1 MQVENWNIDKLIPF
15 HNNSRVHDEKNL
27 KAINASIDRFNWLQ
41 PIVVDKDGVIIMGHG
56 RREAALELGM
66 TDVPVLVA
74 DWLTENEVAAA
85 READNMTQDLSFFDF
100 EKLNMNLEE
109 IDWLDVDMSE
119 FGFKLDDELFGEA
132 EEDDYTEEQAQEA
145 PSRVQRGEIWQL
157 GEHRLMCGDSTSETD
172 VEALMGGG
180 SIEAD
185 LLLTD
190 PPYNVALG
198 SHDSV
203 EEARQRHR
211 RTDGLLIEN
220 DSFDSEEDF
229 EEFLVKAFGIAIS
242 HVRAGGSF
250 YIWHADS
257 MSYRF
262 RGACARA
269 GMQIRQNLIWN
280 KNTFT
285 LGRQDYQWR
294 HEPCLYGWK
303 DGAAHYFVD
312 DRTQS
317 TVLDYDKP
325 SRSEDHPTM
334 KPVAL
339 ISKLIENSTK
349 KNEIVLDVFGGSG
362 TTLIASEQL
371 KRKCYMMELDQHFCD
386 VIIDRWEN
394 LTGEE
399 AEKICG

>member
-1 MQVENWNIDKLIPF
+1 M
-15 HNNSRVHDEKNL
+15 
-27 KAINASIDRFNWLQ
+27 
-41 PIVVDKDGVIIMGHG
+41 
-56 RREAALELGM
+56 
-66 TDVPVLVA
+66 
-74 DWLTENEVAAA
+74 
-85 READNMTQDLSFFDF
+85 
-100 EKLNMNLEE
+100 
-109 IDWLDVDMSE
+109 
-119 FGFKLDDELFGEA
+119 
-132 EEDDYTEEQAQEA
+132 
-145 PSRVQRGEIWQL
+145 
-157 GEHRLMCGDSTSETD
+157 
-172 VEALMGGG
+172 
-180 SIEAD
+180 
-185 LLLTD
+185 LLTD

-325 SRSEDHPTM
+325 SRSEEHPTM

-339 ISKLIENSTK
+339 ISKQIENSTK

-386 VIIDRWEN
+386 VIIDRWKN